1 MFISALRF
9 KSALVIVLLVR
20 LAIKG
25 LVGEGALF
33 SSLLVEINEVESTR
47 FCLFL
52 LELSFVMVDGLLE
65 VMFLALDI
73 WVLELSRLCLGVN
86 SGVVL
91 VTDRRRLERGLLCF
105 AL

>member
-1 MFISALRF
+1 M
-9 KSALVIVLLVR
+9 
-20 LAIKG
+20 
-25 LVGEGALF
+25 
-33 SSLLVEINEVESTR
+33 EINEVESTR